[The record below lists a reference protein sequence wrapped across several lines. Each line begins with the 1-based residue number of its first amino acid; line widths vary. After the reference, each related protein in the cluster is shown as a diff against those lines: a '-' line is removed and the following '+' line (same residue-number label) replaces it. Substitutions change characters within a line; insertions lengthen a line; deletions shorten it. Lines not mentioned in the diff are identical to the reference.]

1 VRKLEVVVNE
11 KGEIV
16 GILATE
22 EEKEELVKEIVK
34 EIVMKPENGKGE
46 NSS

>member
-1 VRKLEVVVNE
+1 VRELEVVVNE

-34 EIVMKPENGKGE
+34 EII
-46 NSS
+46 NSDET

>member
-1 VRKLEVVVNE
+1 MRELEVVVNE

-34 EIVMKPENGKGE
+34 EII
-46 NSS
+46 NSDET